1 MILFE
6 IRKKESDIL
15 EEWSL
20 GNTLGDTLGNTMGVA
35 SRHLVSRQVF

>member
-1 MILFE
+1 MFLFE

-15 EEWSL
+15 EELSL